1 MAPPRVGAM
10 RRESRLGNSRT
21 SRADATASITKLTWV
36 SNEGFSIK
44 NEEIT
49 ARQTPQNKLTVS
61 ETSTVMSTGATAMIS
76 SPSNV
81 VNTKVWM
88 TRSKRDKITKKKNW
102 PGASAPKCRR
112 PKKTAL
118 LKRPATA
125 IAVNQVV
132 RVCLRAWVSAL

>member
-49 ARQTPQNKLTVS
+49 ASQTPQNKLTVS

-88 TRSKRDKITKKKNW
+88 TRSKRDKITKKKN
-102 PGASAPKCRR
+102 
-112 PKKTAL
+112 
-118 LKRPATA
+118 
-125 IAVNQVV
+125 I
-132 RVCLRAWVSAL
+132 